1 MKIAVPLFGERI
13 SPHFATAPEALLVQ
27 TEGGR
32 VCATWRIDLAG
43 LSAAERRA
51 KFLGLGIETLLCGGI
66 DELSRA
72 WFEKKGVHV
81 QENRMGNVRE
91 LLEMYVKQTGNTRS
105 SGG

>member
-43 LSAAERRA
+43 LSAMARRTR
-51 KFLGLGIETLLCGGI
+51 FLSLGIEALLCGGI
-66 DELSRA
+66 DEASRS
-72 WFEKKGVHV
+72 WFEKRGIRV
-81 QENRMGNVRE
+81 QADRMGTARE
-91 LLEMYVKQTGNTRS
+91 MLERS
-105 SGG
+105 LSE